1 MKKAENIEKMETE
14 KVQDTETAQETE
26 KAKDTERIIL
36 AAAEKE
42 FMAKGFAGARTMAI
56 AEAAGVSTAM
66 LHYYFRTKEKLFER
80 ILSDKIEIIKGIFAI
95 TYETTG
101 SKVSVIIRDIID
113 KHIDF
118 LAANPEVPRFLIGEI
133 YSNSPAARIFLE
145 KIKSYART
153 ASCVL
158 NNRLACDCSRKY
170 RKVDTDMLL
179 LDIVSLN
186 VFSFLA
192 APVVNA
198 AFGHLMSDMDRFVAM
213 RKKENYDTIMRKLIP
228 ED

>member
-1 MKKAENIEKMETE
+1 MENTESIEKTEYSETE
-14 KVQDTETAQETE
+14 KVHDTEQ
-26 KAKDTERIIL
+26 IIL

-42 FMAKGFAGARTMAI
+42 FMEKGFAGARTTAI

-80 ILSDKIEIIKGIFAI
+80 ILSDKMEAMKGIFAI

-101 SKVSVIIRDIID
+101 SKVSTIIRDIINN
-113 KHIDF
+113 HLDF
-118 LAANPEVPRFLIGEI
+118 LAANPDLPRFLIGEI
-133 YSNSPAARIFLE
+133 YSNSPAARMFLE
-145 KIKSYART
+145 KIKTYSIT

-158 NNRLACDCSRKY
+158 NNRIACDCSRTY

-192 APVVNA
+192 APVVKA
-198 AFGHLMSDMDRFVAM
+198 AFGHLVSDMDRFIAM
-213 RKKENYDTIMRKLIP
+213 RKKENYDTIMRKLTPDDIL
-228 ED
+228 